1 VDHTTLINSLVSKL
15 LNCHIEPLPLVP
27 RILSAILQ
35 SETQSQLQ
43 KLTLNA
49 LLEANIKDLIDS
61 DLIASTIFQRRSVFN

>member
-1 VDHTTLINSLVSKL
+1 MDHTTLINSLVSKL